1 MEAVVVVVVVLA
13 VHEAPQQLR
22 LLAVTEVQIQRSTR
36 LTVPAA
42 AAAAVRVLTILPPE
56 EVGVM
61 AATMEAEEVPPD
73 AAVLQWGLKVP
84 AGKASSL
91 LRIRP
96 ARLLRPSP
104 PTPQALSV
112 RIPRHSTHR

>member
-1 MEAVVVVVVVLA
+1 MVKSGGGGGGGAGGSRSASTTEAAGGNGGSDSV
-13 VHEAPQQLR
+13 R
-22 LLAVTEVQIQRSTR
+22 RVT
-36 LTVPAA
+36 AA
-42 AAAAVRVLTILPPE
+42 AVAAAVRVLTILPPE
-56 EVGVM
+56 ELGVM